1 MSNKKETEIKTE
13 TKIEKEKETKREKK
27 QTEVEFWGDNP
38 NILFSTLE
46 IFPLQRMSY
55 SEQLNALTRMI
66 LCIGI
71 ILIIYYQSYHIL
83 LTFIATIC
91 FIYFI
96 YSQKMK
102 KEGFSENENENENK
116 DNIIE
121 IDKDLLPGVN
131 ENKKKQ
137 IRFQAFHNY

>member
-1 MSNKKETEIKTE
+1 MRTKKRKQSLNNF
-13 TKIEKEKETKREKK
+13 TKKKK
-27 QTEVEFWGDNP
+27 QKQPCYTNADYNS